1 MNRHFILRP
10 AAAAVVISVLL
21 AGCANMSEREQGTA
35 KGAGIGALGGAV
47 IGAVTGNS
55 AGTGAVIGGAVGA
68 VAGNLWSKRMEDR
81 RKALEASTQ
90 GTGINLSLGTSF
102 LGLYKMP
109 NPGRVDHVCLGVA
122 NYEVNAMAAKLEAQG
137 IKATIRKD
145 KPEVYFNDPD
155 GIRFQLENKDYRG

>member
-1 MNRHFILRP
+1 MNAIDTLVAAFERGSLTRRQLVQALTGLVAGGAAAP
-10 AAAAVVISVLL
+10 AAAQPPAIP
-21 AGCANMSEREQGTA
+21 
-35 KGAGIGALGGAV
+35 ALSLNHV
-47 IGAVTGNS
+47 S
-55 AGTGAVIGGAVGA
+55 LA
-68 VAGNLWSKRMEDR
+68 VADPEASKQFFQKTFGMPVV
-81 RKALEASTQ
+81 STQ

-109 NPGRVDHVCLGVA
+109 NPGRVDHVCFGVD

-145 KPEVYFNDPD
+145 KPEVYFTDPD

>member
-1 MNRHFILRP
+1 MTAIDTLVTAFESGRLSRRQLVQGLAAMVAAGAP
-10 AAAAVVISVLL
+10 AAAEAQSPAIP
-21 AGCANMSEREQGTA
+21 
-35 KGAGIGALGGAV
+35 ALSLNHV
-47 IGAVTGNS
+47 SLAVTDPE
-55 AGTGAVIGGAVGA
+55 A
-68 VAGNLWSKRMEDR
+68 SKQFFQKTFGMPV
-81 RKALEASTQ
+81 ASTQ

>member
-1 MNRHFILRP
+1 MTAIDTLVSAFESGRLSRRQLVQGLAAMVAAAAP
-10 AAAAVVISVLL
+10 AAAEAQTPAIP
-21 AGCANMSEREQGTA
+21 
-35 KGAGIGALGGAV
+35 ALSLNHV
-47 IGAVTGNS
+47 SLAVTDPE
-55 AGTGAVIGGAVGA
+55 A
-68 VAGNLWSKRMEDR
+68 SKQFFQKTFGMPV
-81 RKALEASTQ
+81 ASTQ

-102 LGLYKMP
+102 LGLYKMS

>member
-1 MNRHFILRP
+1 MTAIDTLVSAFESGRLSRRQLVQGLAAMVAASAP
-10 AAAAVVISVLL
+10 AAAVAQTPAIP
-21 AGCANMSEREQGTA
+21 
-35 KGAGIGALGGAV
+35 ALSLNHV
-47 IGAVTGNS
+47 SLAVTDPE
-55 AGTGAVIGGAVGA
+55 A
-68 VAGNLWSKRMEDR
+68 SKQFFQKTFGMPV
-81 RKALEASTQ
+81 ASTQ

>member
-1 MNRHFILRP
+1 MTAIDTLVTAFESGRLSRRQLVQGLAAMVAAAAP
-10 AAAAVVISVLL
+10 AAAEAQAPAIP
-21 AGCANMSEREQGTA
+21 
-35 KGAGIGALGGAV
+35 ALSLNHV
-47 IGAVTGNS
+47 SLAVTDPE
-55 AGTGAVIGGAVGA
+55 A
-68 VAGNLWSKRMEDR
+68 SKQFFQRTFGMPV
-81 RKALEASTQ
+81 ASTQ

>member
-1 MNRHFILRP
+1 MRYEGHYTPPSERGTLSRRQLVHALAGLVAAGSGAP
-10 AAAAVVISVLL
+10 AAAQTPAIPALSLNHVSLAVNDPE
-21 AGCANMSEREQGTA
+21 A
-35 KGAGIGALGGAV
+35 
-47 IGAVTGNS
+47 
-55 AGTGAVIGGAVGA
+55 
-68 VAGNLWSKRMEDR
+68 SKQFFQKTFGMPVV
-81 RKALEASTQ
+81 STQ
-90 GTGINLSLGTSF
+90 GTGINLALGTSF

>member
-1 MNRHFILRP
+1 MTAIDTLVTAFESGRLSRRQLVQGLAAMVASAAP
-10 AAAAVVISVLL
+10 AAAEAQAPAIP
-21 AGCANMSEREQGTA
+21 
-35 KGAGIGALGGAV
+35 ALSLNHV
-47 IGAVTGNS
+47 SLAVTDPE
-55 AGTGAVIGGAVGA
+55 A
-68 VAGNLWSKRMEDR
+68 SKQFFQRTFGMPV
-81 RKALEASTQ
+81 ASTQ

>member
-1 MNRHFILRP
+1 MTAIDTLVTAFESGHLSRRQLVQGLAAMVAASAP
-10 AAAAVVISVLL
+10 AAVEAQTPAIP
-21 AGCANMSEREQGTA
+21 
-35 KGAGIGALGGAV
+35 ALSLNHV
-47 IGAVTGNS
+47 SLAVTDPE
-55 AGTGAVIGGAVGA
+55 A
-68 VAGNLWSKRMEDR
+68 SKQFFQKTFGMPV
-81 RKALEASTQ
+81 ASTQ

>member
-1 MNRHFILRP
+1 MTAIDTLVTAFESGRLSRRQLVQGLAAMVAAGAP
-10 AAAAVVISVLL
+10 AAAEAQTPAIP
-21 AGCANMSEREQGTA
+21 
-35 KGAGIGALGGAV
+35 ALSLNHV
-47 IGAVTGNS
+47 SLAVTDPE
-55 AGTGAVIGGAVGA
+55 A
-68 VAGNLWSKRMEDR
+68 SKQFFQKTFGMPV
-81 RKALEASTQ
+81 ASTQ

>member
-1 MNRHFILRP
+1 MTTIDTLLSAYERGRLSRRELVQGLAALFGAASASTAHAQAAPPIP
-10 AAAAVVISVLL
+10 AVSLNHVSL
-21 AGCANMSEREQGTA
+21 
-35 KGAGIGALGGAV
+35 
-47 IGAVTGNS
+47 
-55 AGTGAVIGGAVGA
+55 A
-68 VAGNLWSKRMEDR
+68 VADPEASKQFFQRTFGMPV
-81 RKALEASTQ
+81 ASTQ

-109 NPGRVDHVCLGVA
+109 NPGRVDHVCFGVD

>member
-1 MNRHFILRP
+1 MTAIDTLVTAFESGRLSRRQLVQGLAAMVAASAP
-10 AAAAVVISVLL
+10 AAAEAQTPAIP
-21 AGCANMSEREQGTA
+21 
-35 KGAGIGALGGAV
+35 ALSLNHV
-47 IGAVTGNS
+47 SLAVTDPE
-55 AGTGAVIGGAVGA
+55 A
-68 VAGNLWSKRMEDR
+68 SKQFFQKTFGMPV
-81 RKALEASTQ
+81 ASTQ